1 MIGIRLLMA
10 AGVALLPLS
19 SLSAG
24 SSDGGSSTAAAE
36 HTVLIKDF
44 SFSPAALTV
53 SRGTRVTW
61 KNMEDEPHTVASTA
75 GAFRSGALDE
85 QDSFTFEF
93 DEPGTYRY
101 VCTIHPHM
109 SGTITVQ

>member
-1 MIGIRLLMA
+1 MMSARLMLIA
-10 AGVALLPLS
+10 SAALLATFAFASEP
-19 SLSAG
+19 G
-24 SSDGGSSTAAAE
+24 HEDPAAE
-36 HTVLIKDF
+36 GTVLIKDF

-61 KNMEDEPHTVASTA
+61 KNMDGEPHTVASTA

-85 QDSFTFEF
+85 EETFTFEF
-93 DEPGTYRY
+93 DTPGTYRY

-109 SGTITVQ
+109 SGTITVR

>member
-1 MIGIRLLMA
+1 MRRAGLLLMA
-10 AGVALLPLS
+10 A
-19 SLSAG
+19 
-24 SSDGGSSTAAAE
+24 AAALSPAGFANAPDGASAAPAAG
-36 HTVLIKDF
+36 TIMIKDF

-61 KNMEDEPHTVASTA
+61 KNMDDEPHTVASTA

-109 SGTITVQ
+109 SGTITVR